1 MKIEFVNT
9 LGIPDEYMPKP
20 ASEYI
25 PDWYKN
31 TNSYVGK
38 DKVPSGTGGTKATIK
53 RCMPVFDAITAGYIV
68 TTFVDIHVYQ
78 ENGMA
83 NYQYPA
89 FDAISFHPISQADLH
104 PAGDG
109 TEFPKWNSPWGIKTP
124 PGYSCLVVQP
134 FHRDLP
140 FNILPGIID
149 TDKYPIPINFPCVL
163 NDTKFEGLIP
173 AGTPLA
179 QIIPFKR
186 ESWKSEYNSKKTFNE
201 INEKAKLLKSK
212 FYDGYKTFFRVP
224 KEFK

>member
-1 MKIEFVNT
+1 MKIEFINT
-9 LGIPDEYMPKP
+9 LGVPDEYIPKP

-31 TNSYVGK
+31 TNSYVDK
-38 DKVPSGTGGTKATIK
+38 NKVPSGTGGTKATIK

-78 ENGMA
+78 ENGIA

-89 FDAISFHPISQADLH
+89 FDAISFHPISQADLY
-104 PAGDG
+104 PAGNG
-109 TEFPKWNSPWGIKTP
+109 IEFPKWNSPWGIKTP

-140 FNILPGIID
+140 FTILPGIVD
-149 TDKYPIPINFPCVL
+149 TDKYPVPINFPCVL
-163 NDTKFEGLIP
+163 NNPSFEGLIP

-186 ESWKSEYNSKKTFNE
+186 DSWKSEYNSKKTFNE
-201 INEKAKLLKSK
+201 INEKIKLLKSK